1 MQEKKGTAL
10 EQESPPFRETLL
22 AFQLQEQTGLAVGA
36 VELVDEVMQMLMRVY
51 NRLDITYGDG
61 DGE

>member
-1 MQEKKGTAL
+1 MA
-10 EQESPPFRETLL
+10 QESPPFREALL